1 MTGYEAPGAV
11 RLFLHQIRTD
21 GGTQPREAIDPE
33 VVKDYSTAMVEG
45 ATFPP
50 VVVYHDGTD
59 YWLADG
65 FHRVRAA
72 EAAGFMEIDCQIL
85 QGTQRNAIMFS
96 LGANDMHGLRRT
108 NADKRR
114 AVMRMLEDVEWSAWS
129 DREIARACKV
139 SNHLVASLRSDVT
152 RNSPSEKKY
161 TTKHGTTATM
171 NTANIGTVRAPDPV
185 VNEMPLEEEAPK
197 STASRPTENRRPQ
210 EPRQEPEPEQTG
222 SPGFLDEAIVNTRTR
237 IDYWCLLLGEDIA
250 RHEYV
255 NTILKYIR
263 TIGIE
268 FNKSA

>member
-1 MTGYEAPGAV
+1 M
-11 RLFLHQIRTD
+11 RLYLHQIRQD

-72 EAAGFMEIDCQIL
+72 EDAGFMDIDAQIL
-85 QGTQRNAIMFS
+85 MGGQRNAVMFS
-96 LGANDMHGLRRT
+96 VGANDMHGLRRT

-114 AVMRMLEDVEWSAWS
+114 AVMRMLEDAEWSAWS
-129 DREIARACKV
+129 DKQIANACKV
-139 SNHLVASLRSDVT
+139 SQPFVSSIRPSVT
-152 RNSPSEKKY
+152 YNVISEKKY

-171 NTANIGTVRAPDPV
+171 NTAKIGKSRAPDPV
-185 VNEMPLEEEAPK
+185 VNEMPIEEEVPEPIV
-197 STASRPTENRRPQ
+197 SRPTENRRPQ
-210 EPRQEPEPEQTG
+210 EPRKEPEPEQTNIRAL
-222 SPGFLDEAIVNTRTR
+222 LDEAISNTMTR
-237 IDYWCLLLGEDIA
+237 IDSWCVLLKDDIE

-255 NTILKYIR
+255 NSMLKYIR
-263 TIGIE
+263 TLGIE
-268 FNKSA
+268 YNKSA